1 MGYLVL
7 VLNCKCMID
16 VLLQFFFTVPMFFK
30 YTVIIKSRHTNTDT
44 HMYISEVKYINN
56 IVGYN
61 M

>member
-1 MGYLVL
+1 
-7 VLNCKCMID
+7 MID